1 MIAALPSNSS
11 REEVGRLGKV
21 SLLKVLGLERA
32 AVEEEEVAAA
42 PSVGG
47 VIGGGGSS
55 SSTSRRRLEMV
66 AA

>member
-1 MIAALPSNSS
+1 VIAALPSNSS

-21 SLLKVLGLERA
+21 SLLRVLGLERA
-32 AVEEEEVAAA
+32 AVEEEEVVMAA
-42 PSVGG
+42 PSVG
-47 VIGGGGSS
+47 VGGGGS

>member
-32 AVEEEEVAAA
+32 AVEEEVVMAA

-47 VIGGGGSS
+47 GSSSS

>member
-1 MIAALPSNSS
+1 MIAALPSNAS

-32 AVEEEEVAAA
+32 AEEEEVVMAA
-42 PSVGG
+42 PSV
-47 VIGGGGSS
+47 GGGGSS

>member
-32 AVEEEEVAAA
+32 AVEEEVVMAA
-42 PSVGG
+42 PSV
-47 VIGGGGSS
+47 GGGSS

>member
-32 AVEEEEVAAA
+32 AEEEVVVMAA

-47 VIGGGGSS
+47 GGS